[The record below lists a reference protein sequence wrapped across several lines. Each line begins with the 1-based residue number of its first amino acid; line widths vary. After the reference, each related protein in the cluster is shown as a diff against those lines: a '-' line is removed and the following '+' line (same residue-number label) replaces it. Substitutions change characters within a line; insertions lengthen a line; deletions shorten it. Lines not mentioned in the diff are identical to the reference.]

1 MVAFTVGDGR
11 FDATCA
17 GKTSLPHMAI
27 GSDASHS
34 ERFYS
39 SGNERSQARFN
50 PPWVKDQVMGYYIK
64 KTDEFRFLVDLMNQ
78 NMEDKTVYM
87 TMTYDVCLRHEG
99 ALCYYVNTHVVCD
112 WPTARH

>member
-50 PPWVKDQVMGYYIK
+50 PPWVKDQIMGYYIK
-64 KTDEFRFLVDLMNQ
+64 TSDEFRFIVDLMNQ

-87 TMTYDVCLRHEG
+87 TMTYDVCSYHGQNALLLR
-99 ALCYYVNTHVVCD
+99 
-112 WPTARH
+112 